1 MKPFVAPALAALLLA
16 SAPQLS
22 AQTPAPD
29 KKPETPKPAATEKP
43 APEKLTTPK
52 PETPAPATPAEKPA
66 TPKPATPAPAEKPAP
81 KPEVKP
87 PEPPAKPDEVAEPAK
102 PLTLRGAVDSLNDTE
117 LDQVITLLKENYI
130 DPEAFTEIQLKRA
143 SVQGL
148 IDRITPGAAIIAAPV
163 EDPSQA
169 SPFRAE
175 ILDNRIGYVR
185 LGATTPGN
193 VSELDAALQN
203 FADKKLTS
211 VVLDLRATPSSA
223 EFEQTAE
230 ICRRFA
236 PKGKVLFSVKKP
248 NIKQEQILTSKDDPK
263 FTGVVVVL
271 VDRDTAGNAEIIASV
286 LRTHVRAMVIG
297 QQTKGEAVEFAEMPL
312 PGGKLL
318 RVAVAEVGLPD
329 NVAVFPGGVKPD
341 LPVDVPQETTNE
353 VLKRE
358 LEKGVSEFVFETERP
373 RMNEAA
379 LVAGTNPELDAIQA
393 AQKNKGDR
401 PKPPLRDAVL
411 QRAVDFIT
419 SIAIYEKKKPGK

>member
-1 MKPFVAPALAALLLA
+1 VL
-16 SAPQLS
+16 
-22 AQTPAPD
+22 
-29 KKPETPKPAATEKP
+29 
-43 APEKLTTPK
+43 
-52 PETPAPATPAEKPA
+52 
-66 TPKPATPAPAEKPAP
+66 
-81 KPEVKP
+81 
-87 PEPPAKPDEVAEPAK
+87 
-102 PLTLRGAVDSLNDTE
+102 DT
-117 LDQVITLLKENYI
+117 
-130 DPEAFTEIQLKRA
+130 
-143 SVQGL
+143 
-148 IDRITPGAAIIAAPV
+148 
-163 EDPSQA
+163 
-169 SPFRAE
+169 
-175 ILDNRIGYVR
+175 RIGYVR

-193 VSELDAALQN
+193 VAELDAALQS

-230 ICRRFA
+230 VCRRFS

-263 FTGVVVVL
+263 FKGMVVVL
-271 VDRDTAGNAEIIASV
+271 IDHDTAGNAEIIASV

-297 QQTKGEAVEFAEMPL
+297 QQTKGEAVEFAELPL
-312 PGGKLL
+312 PNGKLL

-341 LPVDVPQETTNE
+341 LPVDVSQETTNE

-358 LEKGVSEFVFETERP
+358 LEKGVSEFVFEVERP

-393 AQKNKGDR
+393 AQKNRGER

-419 SIAIYEKKKPGK
+419 TITIYEKGEKKPGK